1 MSTGSQLKT
10 MSLDRSGL
18 PTGDSWVG
26 RMARDLTAFFKIANM
41 INSTRDVQALQSELL
56 ELICEVIPA
65 SRGCNR
71 ASAERE

>member
-1 MSTGSQLKT
+1 

-18 PTGDSWVG
+18 PTDDSWIG

-41 INSTRDVQALQSELL
+41 INSTRDVQALQRELL
-56 ELICEVIPA
+56 ELDLRSDSGLA
-65 SRGCNR
+65 GCNR